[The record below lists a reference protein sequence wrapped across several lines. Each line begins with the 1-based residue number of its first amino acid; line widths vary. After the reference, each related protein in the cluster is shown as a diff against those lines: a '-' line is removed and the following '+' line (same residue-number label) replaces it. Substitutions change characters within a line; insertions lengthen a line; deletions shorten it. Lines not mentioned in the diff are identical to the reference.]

1 MNKITTRYFLRKP
14 SLILQIN
21 IPKTLSFILP
31 FLCVLFLS
39 GQVFSH
45 APQRHTHVEIVGD
58 MFYINEV
65 PTYQGRVWTAP
76 NGEQY
81 KIEGLLM
88 NSRMVQ
94 GIFDDLNPET
104 RERWAYPD
112 TGEWDPERNTLE
124 FVQAME
130 SWRNHGLLA
139 FTLNLQGGSPEGYSW
154 GKQPW
159 HNSSFTADGSLRAD
173 YMKRLKKI
181 LDRADE
187 LGMVVILGYFYFGQD
202 ERLEDEEAVI
212 NAVDNA
218 TMWLL
223 DKGYRNVIV
232 EVNNEC
238 DILYDHAILECGRI
252 HELIERI
259 QGMGGDD
266 HILYVG
272 TSYSGGKI
280 PADNVI
286 EASDFILLHGNSV
299 YDPNRLA
306 EMVRIVRE
314 NKYYTPKP
322 ILVNEDDNYRFDEPW
337 NNYIAAISEYAS
349 WGYFDWRR
357 QVEQG
362 YFEKILE
369 RTFGRFF
376 EWQTSMEPFEEGFQS
391 LPVDWSISSQRK
403 KGFFNLTL
411 NITGYCSDSCI
422 EIKQPTNK
430 FQEIHDQ

>member
-1 MNKITTRYFLRKP
+1 MNKIRTHFFLRTP
-14 SLILQIN
+14 FPILN
-21 IPKTLSFILP
+21 KNLNNTLLFVLTI
-31 FLCVLFLS
+31 LCVLFPS
-39 GQVFSH
+39 KSVFSEAFH
-45 APQRHTHVEIVGD
+45 RHTHVEIAGD
-58 MFYINEV
+58 MFHINGV

-76 NGEQY
+76 NGEEY

-104 RERWAYPD
+104 RGRWVYPD
-112 TGEWDPERNTLE
+112 TGKWDPERNTQE
-124 FVQAME
+124 FVEAMA

-159 HNSSFTADGSLRAD
+159 HNSSFTADGSLRSD

-202 ERLEDEEAVI
+202 ERLLDEEAVI

-218 TMWLL
+218 TKWLL
-223 DKGYRNVIV
+223 DIGYRNVIV

-259 QGMGGDD
+259 QGMGRDD
-266 HILYVG
+266 RELYVG

-280 PADNVI
+280 PGDNVI
-286 EASDFILLHGNSV
+286 KVSDFLLLHGNSV

-357 QVEQG
+357 QVEPG
-362 YFEKILE
+362 YFKKILKK
-369 RTFGRFF
+369 TFGRFIN
-376 EWQTSMEPFEEGFQS
+376 WQTPMEPLEEGFQS
-391 LPVDWSISSQRK
+391 VPVDWNISSQRK
-403 KGFFNLTL
+403 KDFFKLTSE
-411 NITGYCSDSCI
+411 ITGNFV
-422 EIKQPTNK
+422 K
-430 FQEIHDQ
+430 